1 MKKVLTKLKLFHL
14 NLLGLSSALS
24 RLLQI
29 QLLDTKILSEKFHIA
44 SWEQLDLTL
53 YVNLELFTI

>member
-14 NLLGLSSALS
+14 SLLGLSSALS

-44 SWEQLDLTL
+44 S
-53 YVNLELFTI
+53 